1 MKETY
6 DVRIVLQPDPESS
19 AVAAVVAEADTVAV
33 EEEWQMSLTDA
44 FEGDGLEPEVDEF
57 D

>member
-1 MKETY
+1 VKET
-6 DVRIVLQPDPESS
+6 DDIVLQPGPESS

-44 FEGDGLEPEVDEF
+44 FEGDGLEPEADEF